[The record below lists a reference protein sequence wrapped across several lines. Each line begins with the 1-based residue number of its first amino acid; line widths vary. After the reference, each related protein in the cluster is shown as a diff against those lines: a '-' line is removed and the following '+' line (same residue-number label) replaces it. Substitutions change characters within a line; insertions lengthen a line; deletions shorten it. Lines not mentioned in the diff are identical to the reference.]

1 MIVPAILIPVAKP
14 LGNWFGADEL
24 TNEMGCKYVYTLLGC
39 SFVSCNFLMFCGVLQ
54 AEGRTTLLS
63 IFQISSFVMNM
74 CIFCPLFLLVL
85 HLSTFGAALATVF
98 SEAIP
103 GIVLFI
109 LYFSGKFGVKPKLNG
124 LFKKFSPHT
133 WPALSVGVSQ
143 LAANCSRS
151 LPSLLQRKFMGLI
164 CQNAKTMSFN
174 DAMAGFN
181 AVIRIYGI
189 SDSVR
194 LAISM
199 ALLPTAS
206 YSNSAGLYNRFL
218 LLCFHA
224 GWLNIV
230 WESFLAL

>member
-1 MIVPAILIPVAKP
+1 
-14 LGNWFGADEL
+14 
-24 TNEMGCKYVYTLLGC
+24 
-39 SFVSCNFLMFCGVLQ
+39 
-54 AEGRTTLLS
+54 
-63 IFQISSFVMNM
+63 MNM
-74 CIFCPLFLLVL
+74 AIFCPLFLLVF
-85 HLSTFGAALATVF
+85 HLGTFGAALATVF
-98 SEAIP
+98 SEFIP
-103 GIVLFI
+103 G
-109 LYFSGKFGVKPKLNG
+109 GVKPKLSG
-124 LFKKFSPHT
+124 LFKKFSPHI

-189 SDSVR
+189 TDSVR

-199 ALLPTAS
+199 ALLPMAS

-218 LLCFHA
+218 LLCLHA
-224 GWLNIV
+224 GWFNIV
-230 WESFLAL
+230 WGVLSCLLTSFWPKYLAMIISDSKDFISAAALMLKISNMEAPYAWGRFLCQTILQALGFGGLATIYSIIAAFIVNIA